1 MFLNMTFLKM
11 IPHYFLIRL
20 LFASLLGALIGVER
34 DIHGRSAGLRT
45 NLLVSLGAAV
55 FMILSEVIPTS
66 FISGHDSNSIL
77 RSDPS
82 RIAANI
88 ITGIGFI
95 GAGVIIKSGF
105 SVKGLT
111 TAACLW
117 VSASIGMSA
126 GAGLYELAI
135 IVTTIG
141 LISLI
146 FLNQLEKV
154 YAKDSY
160 RSIQIVTSNDTNI
173 SKIIDVIKRDELKII
188 YLDKDRNYETNQMKV
203 ILTIR
208 LHHRGVTD
216 KLSHVIVKDI
226 ENSGINLYK
235 IRWWHQ

>member
-20 LFASLLGALIGVER
+20 VFASALGASIGLER

-45 NLLVSLGAAV
+45 NLLVSLGSAV
-55 FMILSEVIPTS
+55 FMILSEAIPTS
-66 FISGHDSNSIL
+66 FISGHNSNSIL

-117 VSASIGMSA
+117 VSAAIGMSA

-135 IVTTIG
+135 IVTAIG

-146 FLNQLEKV
+146 FLNHLEKV

-160 RSIQIVTSNDTNI
+160 RSLQIITSNDTNI
-173 SKIIDVIKRDELKII
+173 SEIIDVIKRDEIKII
-188 YLDKDRNYETNQMKV
+188 YLDKERNYETNKMKIIFT
-203 ILTIR
+203 IL
-208 LHHRGVTD
+208 LHHKGVTD

-226 ENSGINLYK
+226 ENSGFYIQK